1 MSQKINVSNVEKQQ
15 NVSVENKQTVTVSI
29 EQTGKSPYV
38 GENGNWF
45 QYDDKQSLFV
55 DTGVKS
61 QGEQGERGLQ
71 GEPGK
76 DGIDGED
83 GYTPVKGVDYFT
95 EEDIVSLNIV
105 SKEYVDSAIATAIGG
120 IENGSY

>member
-1 MSQKINVSNVEKQQ
+1 MNQKINVSNIEKQQ
-15 NVSVENKQTVTVSI
+15 PVNVENKQTITATI
-29 EQTGKSPYV
+29 EQTGKSPYI

-95 EEDIVSLNIV
+95 EEDIQSLDLATNKDV
-105 SKEYVDSAIATAIGG
+105 EEAISTAIGG